1 MLRILVC
8 TLVIVSLLG
17 CSASRYRQKYA
28 NMPPDQLA
36 REYLD
41 LDPHERELVDREL
54 TPDERSKLDKA
65 IADLDKP
72 TPSPSPSEAPA
83 EEPTPGASPSPATT
97 PVAGTPAPPPSPEPP
112 QPPAP
117 PVAFTPDLTPKE
129 YLDRLFDGKTDTHS
143 RLYIPGY
150 AYFQGAVGSGGG
162 VTVAGPVRVIGG
174 LTGGSG
180 KLADGAMVT
189 TNPDYL
195 DGRVNPGR
203 NRFRIVE
210 WKEVD

>member
-1 MLRILVC
+1 MLRILVSA
-8 TLVIVSLLG
+8 LVIVTLLG

-36 REYLD
+36 REYLS
-41 LDPHERELVDREL
+41 LDSYERSLVDREL
-54 TPDERSKLDKA
+54 TADERRRLDQA

-72 TPSPSPSEAPA
+72 TPSPSPEASPVA
-83 EEPTPGASPSPATT
+83 EHPPETSPTPEST
-97 PVAGTPAPPPSPEPP
+97 PVAGPPPPPPPAPG
-112 QPPAP
+112 AP
-117 PVAFTPDLTPKE
+117 PVAFTPDLTPRE
-129 YLDRLFDGKTDTHS
+129 YLDRLFDGKGDTHS

-150 AYFQGAVGSGGG
+150 SYFQGAVGSGAS
-162 VTVAGPVRVIGG
+162 VTVAGQVRVIGG
-174 LTGGSG
+174 LAGGSG
-180 KLADGAMVT
+180 RLSDGAMVT

-195 DGRVNPGR
+195 DGRVTPGR